1 MTYMRQLADSIQDS
15 VGDRLALDGGDSL
28 ALLYA
33 LLARTK
39 GTAVTNEDVHDAW
52 VTWCELR
59 GRNHASAVPFRDL
72 SADTQAKDT
81 PLAAAIRD
89 VAAALE
95 TT

>member
-1 MTYMRQLADSIQDS
+1 MRELADRIRDS
-15 VGDRLALDGGDSL
+15 VGDRLALDDGDSL

-39 GTAVTNEDVHDAW
+39 GTAVTDEDVHDAW

-59 GRNHASAVPFRDL
+59 GRNDASAVPFREL
-72 SADTQAKDT
+72 SAETQAKDA
-81 PLAAAIRD
+81 PFAVAIRE
-89 VAAALE
+89 VAAALD